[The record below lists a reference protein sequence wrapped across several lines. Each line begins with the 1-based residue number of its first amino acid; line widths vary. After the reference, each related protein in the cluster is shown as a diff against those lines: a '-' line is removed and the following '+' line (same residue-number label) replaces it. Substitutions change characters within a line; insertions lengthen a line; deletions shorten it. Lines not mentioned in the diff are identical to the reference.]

1 MKITDISIKRPSLVI
16 VVFTALTLLGLLSYF
31 SLGYELLPKFSN
43 NVVSISTIYPGASPA
58 EVENTV
64 TKKIEDAVSSME
76 NIKKLNAVS
85 YESLS
90 VVTITLTD
98 AANIDISL
106 NDAQRKV
113 NAILSD
119 LPDDVKTPSLSKF
132 SLDDLPVITMT
143 ASANMD
149 DVSFY
154 DLIDQRI
161 APVISRVSGIA
172 QVNLVGGSERE
183 IRVMLDAD
191 KLQGFNLSVPQVQ
204 QMILSSNLDFPTGSV
219 KTQNQDVL
227 IRLSGKYRSI
237 DELRNLV
244 ITTSKDGAQ
253 IRLGDVADVQ
263 DSKKET
269 EKLARINRQSSIAI
283 QII

>member
-43 NVVSISTIYPGASPA
+43 NVVSISTIYPGASPN

-76 NIKKLNAVS
+76 NIKKINSVS
-85 YESLS
+85 FESLS
-90 VVTITLTD
+90 TVTITLTD

-119 LPDDVKTPSLSKF
+119 LPEDVKTPSLSKF
-132 SLDDLPVITMT
+132 SLDDLPVITMS

-149 DVSFY
+149 DITFY
-154 DLIDQRI
+154 DLIDKRI

-172 QVNLVGGSERE
+172 QVNL
-183 IRVMLDAD
+183 
-191 KLQGFNLSVPQVQ
+191 P
-204 QMILSSNLDFPTGSV
+204 
-219 KTQNQDVL
+219 
-227 IRLSGKYRSI
+227 RLSFFGGYNNNAIGRSRSI
-237 DELRNLV
+237 
-244 ITTSKDGAQ
+244 
-253 IRLGDVADVQ
+253 
-263 DSKKET
+263 
-269 EKLARINRQSSIAI
+269 
-283 QII
+283 